1 MVMVILFVDNVFV
14 IQDGMI
20 VVYSF
25 VIVTYVIFYS

>member
-1 MVMVILFVDNVFV
+1 MVILFVDNVFV

-20 VVYSF
+20 IVYSF